1 MKSLPLLA
9 LLMLC
14 GLSACEKIRNKIS
27 LPGEKPPTGAK
38 VSFAGPLVTEIPE
51 GAYDEFTAQPDK
63 VVIIDFYADWCGP
76 CRQLAPIL
84 DEIAAEN
91 GGTVLIG
98 KVNIDQFRTLAT
110 REGVHGIPD
119 VRIFRDGKKVD
130 GFVGLPAA
138 SEVRRRIETHVK
150 GLPAPVLE
158 TADAEPSK
166 PKEPAI
172 QPMTKD
178 WLPPGIKRR

>member
-1 MKSLPLLA
+1 MLLA
-9 LLMLC
+9 LA
-14 GLSACEKIRNKIS
+14 GLPSCDKVRTLAGQLAK
-27 LPGEKPPTGAK
+27 KPANPA
-38 VSFAGPLVTEIPE
+38 AGPQTGEIPKGIRE
-51 GAYDEFTAQPDK
+51 MWSGPSNRI
-63 VVIIDFYADWCGP
+63 VLVDFYADWCGP

-130 GFVGLPAA
+130 GFVGLPDA
-138 SEVRRRIETHVK
+138 SEVRRRIETHMK